1 MGEHALLS
9 ASSAHRWMV
18 CTKAP
23 RLEES
28 IEDKTSIY
36 ADEGTLAHSLA
47 ELKLAMEIGDNGG
60 EDLS

>member
-9 ASSAHRWMV
+9 ASSAHRWML

-28 IEDKTSIY
+28 IEDKASIY

-47 ELKLAMEIGDNGG
+47 EVKLAMEIGKDGG
-60 EDLS
+60 GGLS